1 MADRPILF
9 TGAMVRAI
17 LAGRKIQTR
26 RLPDIEDADRILD
39 FVKVGTEIAT
49 GRSVYEMKDKNGR
62 HVDIRKGK
70 RSTTRQYMPPI
81 AIGDRLWVRE
91 TVACGACAT
100 GAPSRWSPSFWRR
113 EQGTPENPNGLWYQA
128 NDLAPALPI
137 CPRGRWVPGIHMPK
151 WTSRLTLYVTDVR
164 IERLQAIS
172 EVDAIAEGVEP
183 LHAGYFPYGVKT
195 FVTTFVGE
203 REVPAQY
210 CQTAR
215 DSYARLWDVINGRG
229 SWDSNPWVIAYTFL
243 VAPINIDR
251 AASTALKLQEAGH
264 GR

>member
-9 TGAMVRAI
+9 TGAMVRAL
-17 LAGRKIQTR
+17 LAGRKTQTR
-26 RLPDIEDADRILD
+26 RLPDIEDAGRILD

-70 RSTTRQYMPPI
+70 HSTTRQFMPPI
-81 AIGDRLWVRE
+81 AIDDRLWVRE

-100 GAPSRWSPSFWRR
+100 GAPSHWSPSFWRR

-128 NDLAPALPI
+128 DDLAPALPI

-172 EVDAIAEGVEP
+172 EADAFAEGAWHGGTYNRFADDLLASGIERP
-183 LHAGYFPYGVKT
+183 QRRWFPS
-195 FVTTFVGE
+195 
-203 REVPAQY
+203 
-210 CQTAR
+210 AR
-215 DSYARLWDVINGRG
+215 DWYHDLWDRLHGAG
-229 SWDSNPWVIAYTFL
+229 AWSANPWVIAYTFL
-243 VAPINIDR
+243 VAPVNIDR
-251 AASTALKLQEAGH
+251 TPSTAMKLQEAGH